1 MVLNLFLSVENLLI
15 LILSKCRVLYE
26 DPGKRHLEKKVLD
39 ALVLPAHVV
48 SKIQSTKYN

>member
-1 MVLNLFLSVENLLI
+1 MRTPVNDTW
-15 LILSKCRVLYE
+15 K
-26 DPGKRHLEKKVLD
+26 KKVLD